1 MNTRTMDSPFL
12 EMLGVELVELRQDG
26 CVLELEVH
34 PRHCNRRGTLHGGMI
49 SGLLDAACVY
59 AAITLD
65 EDSALA
71 GGATAMLSINFTSEA
86 QSGTRIRVEALVE
99 RRGRSIAFC
108 SGRLLGPEG
117 DLIAASHCAVKVSRA
132 PE

>member
-12 EMLGVELVELRQDG
+12 EMMGVELVELRQDG

-71 GGATAMLSINFTSEA
+71 GGVSEFLCKRFGL
-86 QSGTRIRVEALVE
+86 QLTEM
-99 RRGRSIAFC
+99 RS
-108 SGRLLGPEG
+108 PN
-117 DLIAASHCAVKVSRA
+117 
-132 PE
+132 